1 MERTVGASPTP
12 KWSVERVSVTGL
24 FGTLDHEFDLGSEG
38 HRAILIGPN
47 GVGKTKLLSLVKAL
61 LNLEFSTLLD
71 EPFRQLKIWFRD
83 GQVLSCSR
91 STEEGTERDDQIEL
105 NLFTDDRFLTFPF
118 SRTDFNRFEDV
129 AEDRTMLER
138 RREGRT
144 KFWRIGSSNLTTDQ
158 LINFVMSERDI
169 SGLSTLFGEQLKEIK
184 QFLGRESVAIIRA
197 DRLLEMES
205 GINRRGVQL
214 SLPRAGGMGDSI
226 AGHLKSEFEEARLEY
241 LTVSQELDSTFPARL
256 LREKE
261 EGGSQIYRSESELRE
276 AYDFFRTL
284 AQETTGTIGIDQPSM
299 APIPDRPLAEWE
311 LEVLNLHASDGM
323 QKIAALRSLS
333 RRIRIF
339 ERLVNSKLVRSRII
353 VRSDGLYLKFQ
364 DGSLATPGVQNLS
377 SGERHQIQMA
387 FDLVFRSRG
396 KRLVLIDE
404 PELSLHVNWQTAIL
418 GEFEALRELNSFQY
432 IVATHS
438 PEIIGDAWGAV
449 RALTLN

>member
-1 MERTVGASPTP
+1 MERTMEAPP
-12 KWSVERVSVTGL
+12 NPNWSVERVSVAGL
-24 FGTLDHEFDLGSEG
+24 FGTLDHKFDLGNDG

-71 EPFRQLKIWFRD
+71 EPYRELEIQFRD
-83 GQVLSCSR
+83 GQVLVCSR
-91 STEEGTERDDQIEL
+91 YAGTSTGRDDRIEL
-105 NLFTDDRFLTFPF
+105 HFSTDHKLSTFLF
-118 SRTDFNRFEDV
+118 SRSDFNHFEDV

-158 LINFVMSERDI
+158 LINSVVSERNI
-169 SGLSTLFGEQLKEIK
+169 AGLSELFGEQLREIK
-184 QFLGRESVAIIRA
+184 QFLGREPVAIIQA

-205 GINRRGVQL
+205 GLNRRGVQL
-214 SLPRAGGMGDSI
+214 TLPRAGRTGDSI
-226 AGHLKSEFEEARLEY
+226 ANHLRNEFEEARLKY

-256 LREKE
+256 LREKG
-261 EGGSQIYRSESELRE
+261 EGGSQIFRSESELRG
-276 AYDFFRTL
+276 AYNFFRTL
-284 AQETTGTIGIDQPSM
+284 AQETAKTIGIDQPSM
-299 APIPDRPLAEWE
+299 APIPDRQLAGWE

-323 QKIAALRSLS
+323 KKIAALRSLS
-333 RRIRIF
+333 ERIQIF
-339 ERLVNSKLVRSRII
+339 EKLVNSKLVRSNII
-353 VRSDGLYLKFQ
+353 VRSDGLYLRFQ
-364 DGSLATPGVQNLS
+364 DGSLATPGVLNLS

-387 FDLVFRSRG
+387 FDLVFKSRG

-404 PELSLHVNWQTAIL
+404 PELSLHVNWQTSIL
-418 GEFEALRELNSFQY
+418 GEFEELRDLNSFQY

-449 RALTLN
+449 RALTLD